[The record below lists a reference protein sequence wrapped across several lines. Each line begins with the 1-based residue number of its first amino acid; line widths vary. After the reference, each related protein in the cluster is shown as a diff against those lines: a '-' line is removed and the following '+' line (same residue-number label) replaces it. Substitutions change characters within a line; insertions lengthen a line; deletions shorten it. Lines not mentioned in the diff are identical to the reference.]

1 MSYKVKLVSYEY
13 GVEEFTYDTITEQRL
28 GAARLQIA
36 AHEHYTRDGIYREV
50 VICIG
55 EEEVNQPCQQIN
67 G

>member
-1 MSYKVKLVSYEY
+1 MKYKVKLVSGEY

-36 AHEHYTRDGIYREV
+36 AHEHHARDGIYREV

-55 EEEVNQPCQQIN
+55 EEPEYGEEVERL
-67 G
+67 